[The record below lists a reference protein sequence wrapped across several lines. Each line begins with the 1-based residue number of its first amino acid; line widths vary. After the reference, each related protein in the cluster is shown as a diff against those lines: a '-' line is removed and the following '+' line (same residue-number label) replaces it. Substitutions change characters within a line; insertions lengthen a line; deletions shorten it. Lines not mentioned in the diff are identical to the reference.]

1 MCEDK
6 IDYTK
11 ILNEAQRDVLKKIQ
25 EDIKNYP
32 NPHVGEVA
40 KLGAYGTLTFAD
52 NSQVRRLESGSV
64 IRAEGKPSL
73 KVGMVNRA
81 DGIVEVSGDMSSYVV
96 GDRILFAYPREPLK
110 VPKDL
115 T

>member
-73 KVGMVNRA
+73 K
-81 DGIVEVSGDMSSYVV
+81 
-96 GDRILFAYPREPLK
+96 DRILFAYPREPLK